1 MSNAASLKSRL
12 AAGETL
18 SALWMDLGSTGV
30 AEVMSEARPD
40 VMIFDMQHGLWD
52 RRSLFDGFAAIR
64 GKCAPLVRVAVNNP
78 VVIGEALDMGAA
90 GVIVPLVETAAE
102 AKAAVAAAKY
112 PPAGNRS
119 AGGTRP
125 LLDFTRYATTANDT
139 VLVSVMIETALGLK
153 NAAAIAAVPG
163 VDLVF
168 IGPGDLSISMGEFP
182 DPGPKHEAAIQTILA
197 ACRKAKTPCGL
208 FTFHASFAVERM
220 RQGFQ
225 LVLWGNDHDFLMSA
239 SKMNAAWFAGSG
251 RKTSLKGAVALVS
264 GTNRGIGPA
273 TVKALLAA
281 GATKIYCGARDT
293 KSIAKLVA
301 TSPKKL
307 IAIELDV
314 TKPEQVAKAARTCS
328 DVTLLVNNAGVN
340 FNTPLI
346 GHDGIENA
354 RREMEVNYFGTLAMC
369 RAFAPVLKKAKADG
383 SKGGAIVNMLSILA
397 HVNLPLMGSLCAS
410 KAALL
415 SLTQALRA
423 ELAAQGTHVMAVLP
437 GAVDTDMT
445 AGLTIPKMK
454 PAEVADAI
462 VHGLEYGLEEV
473 YPGGMAMGV
482 AAGLSQD
489 RRAVEKQFAG
499 FLPPPK

>member
-1 MSNAASLKSRL
+1 MTNAASLKSRL
-12 AAGETL
+12 AAGGTL

-40 VMIFDMQHGLWD
+40 IMIFDMQHGLWD
-52 RRSLFDGFAAIR
+52 RRSMFDGFAAIR
-64 GKCAPLVRVAVNNP
+64 GKCQPVVRVAANNP

-90 GVIVPLVETAAE
+90 GVIVPLVETAE
-102 AKAAVAAAKY
+102 QAKAAIAAAKY

-125 LLDFTRYATTANDT
+125 MLDFRTYATEANET

-153 NAAAIAAVPG
+153 NAVEIAAVPG

-208 FTFHASFAVERM
+208 FTTHASFAVERM

-225 LVLWGNDHDFLMSA
+225 LVLWGNDHDFLLTA
-239 SKMNAAWFAGSG
+239 SKANAAWFAGGG
-251 RKTSLKGAVALVS
+251 RKTSLKGAVALVT

-281 GATKIYCGARDT
+281 GAAKVYCGARDA
-293 KSIAKLVA
+293 KSIAKLIA

-307 IAIELDV
+307 VAIELDV
-314 TKPEQVAKAARTCS
+314 TRPEQVAKAAKTCS

-346 GHDGIENA
+346 GHDGTENA
-354 RREMEVNYFGTLAMC
+354 RHEMEVNYFGTLAMC
-369 RAFAPVLKKAKADG
+369 RAFAPALKKARSRDN
-383 SKGGAIVNMLSILA
+383 KGGTIVNMLSVLA

-445 AGLTIPKMK
+445 AMLTIPKMK
-454 PAEVADAI
+454 PADVADAI
-462 VHGLEYGLEEV
+462 VHGLEYGLEEI
-473 YPGGMAMGV
+473 YPGDMAMGL
-482 AAGLSQD
+482 AAGISQD
-489 RRAVEKQFAG
+489 AKSVEKQFAG
-499 FLPPPK
+499 FLSQAK

>member
-1 MSNAASLKSRL
+1 MTKAASLKSRL

-18 SALWMDLGSTGV
+18 SALWTDLGSTGV

-40 VMIFDMQHGLWD
+40 IMIFDMQHGLWD

-64 GKCAPLVRVAVNNP
+64 GKCQPVVRVAASNP
-78 VVIGEALDMGAA
+78 ELIGEALDMGAA
-90 GVIVPLVETAAE
+90 GVIVPLVETAE
-102 AKAAVAAAKY
+102 QAKAAVAAAMY
-112 PPAGNRS
+112 PPKGNRS

-125 LLDFTRYATTANDT
+125 MLDFRRYAAEANDT

-163 VDLVF
+163 VDLIF

-182 DPGPKHEAAIQTILA
+182 DPGPKHEAAIQAILA

-208 FTFHASFAVERM
+208 FTMHASFAVERM

-225 LVLWGNDHDFLMSA
+225 LVLWGNDHDFLLSA
-239 SKMNAAWFAGSG
+239 SKTTAAWFAGGG
-251 RKTSLKGAVALVS
+251 RKTALKGAVALVT

-281 GATKIYCGARDT
+281 GAAKVYCGARDI
-293 KSIAKLVA
+293 KSIARLVA
-301 TSPKKL
+301 RSPKKL
-307 IAIELDV
+307 VPIELDI
-314 TKPEQVAKAARTCS
+314 TKPEQVAKAAKACS

-346 GHDGIENA
+346 GHDGVENA

-369 RAFAPVLKKAKADG
+369 RAFAPVLKKAK
-383 SKGGAIVNMLSILA
+383 GGTIVNMLSILA
-397 HVNLPLMGSLCAS
+397 QVNLPLMGSLCAS

-454 PAEVADAI
+454 PAEVAASI

-473 YPGGMAMGV
+473 YPGDMAMGL
-482 AAGLSQD
+482 AAGIAQD
-489 RRAVEKQFAG
+489 PKSVEKQFAG
-499 FLPPPK
+499 FLPQAK